1 MILIKSIIYRIFR
14 ILILLVVALVVLGDT
29 TAALSIS
36 AIDAVVA
43 TAYYYYFDK
52 GWARYLEPM
61 FTELL
66 IKIKY
71 RKFDLK

>member
-1 MILIKSIIYRIFR
+1 MLLIKSIVYRIFR
-14 ILILLVVALVVLGDT
+14 ILILLAVALVVLGDT

-36 AIDAVVA
+36 VIDAVVA
-43 TAYYYYFDK
+43 TIYYYYFDK
-52 GWARYLEPM
+52 GWDRFLEPSIK
-61 FTELL
+61 ELL